1 VLNKRVFLFLT
12 ITYTIALAAICLVSN
27 DGLPYYGTNYEDK
40 IYHLIAYGALCFLWY
55 KTLALNEK
63 EYPIVKA
70 LMFSII
76 YGTIIEVLQGE
87 LTTTRDASIADIIAN
102 TIGALI
108 VSLILTI
115 RSKTIVKK
123 L

>member
-1 VLNKRVFLFLT
+1 MSSFKWLLIMKRLRNQCVIIQYIF
-12 ITYTIALAAICLVSN
+12 AAC
-27 DGLPYYGTNYEDK
+27 
-40 IYHLIAYGALCFLWY
+40 
-55 KTLALNEK
+55 
-63 EYPIVKA
+63 
-70 LMFSII
+70 SII

-108 VSLILTI
+108 VSIILTI